1 MTPLGDTRTIPL
13 GLEPISPSRVRS
25 FFSSRSVE
33 KAERPAF
40 VLYRRVSTREQGA
53 SGLGLAAQLR
63 DCELYLASQPE
74 SEVLGDFIEV
84 TSGAKSERPQ
94 LKAALALCRQTGAKL
109 LVAKLDRLS
118 RIVSAIALLMDD
130 KSVDFVVARFPQAS
144 RFELHLYAALA
155 EQERQFISQRTKA
168 ALVVAKGRGV
178 KLGGARPHLKA
189 HNQEQA
195 KQLKL
200 EATTIAP
207 FVLPLR
213 QKGASLRQTTE
224 ALNDF
229 GLKTRRGSKWHLS
242 RVAEVCH
249 FLKKT
254 SQDKPIAETSSS
266 LS

>member
-1 MTPLGDTRTIPL
+1 MKKPNAQP
-13 GLEPISPSRVRS
+13 
-25 FFSSRSVE
+25 
-33 KAERPAF
+33 F
-40 VLYRRVSTREQGA
+40 VLYRRVSTRDQGA

-63 DCELYLASQPE
+63 DCELYLASQPGA
-74 SEVLGDFIEV
+74 EVLGDFIEI

-118 RIVSAIALLMDD
+118 RVVSEIALLMDD

-168 ALVVAKGRGV
+168 ALAVAKTRGV

-189 HNQEQA
+189 HNQQQA
-195 KQLKL
+195 RQLKL
-200 EATTIAP
+200 EAAAIAP

-213 QKGASLRQTTE
+213 EKGTSLRKTTA
-224 ALNDF
+224 ALNEF
-229 GLKTRRGSKWHLS
+229 GLRTRRGSKWHLS
-242 RVAEVCH
+242 RVAEVCQY
-249 FLKKT
+249 LKLTMQEK
-254 SQDKPIAETSSS
+254 S
-266 LS
+266 LHIDTNEPQ